1 MKRLFPA
8 PWLSLALWVLWLLLN
23 LSLSAGNLLLGAA
36 LGFLAPIMFAPL
48 RPLPIKIHRPGVILK
63 LFFRVGGDVIMS
75 NIAVA
80 WGVLN
85 AGRHPPRSRFI
96 KVPLDLRDANGLAAL
111 SMITTVVPG
120 TVWSELALDYLYIVA
135 MLMMLVLG
143 IRYASDTYF
152 EAALLIALFGFVG
165 SFALAKFLLRGEVIE

>member
-48 RPLPIKIHRPGVILK
+48 RPLPIKISRPGVIIK
-63 LFFRVGGDVIMS
+63 LFFLVGRDVIAS

-85 AGRHPPRSRFI
+85 AGKRPPRSQFI
-96 KVPLDLRDANGLAAL
+96 KIPLDLRDANGLAAL

-120 TVWSELALDYLYIVA
+120 TIWSELALDRSVLLLHVFDLDDEAQFIEHFKTAYERP
-135 MLMMLVLG
+135 LME
-143 IRYASDTYF
+143 IF
-152 EAALLIALFGFVG
+152 E
-165 SFALAKFLLRGEVIE
+165 

>member
-36 LGFLAPIMFAPL
+36 LAIVAPLMFAPL
-48 RPLPIKIHRPGVILK
+48 RPLPVRIRRPGVILK
-63 LFFRVGGDVIMS
+63 LFFLVGRDVVAS

-80 WGVLN
+80 WGVLR
-85 AGRHPPRSRFI
+85 AGTNPPRSRFI
-96 KVPLDLRDANGLAAL
+96 KIPLDLRDANGLAAL

-120 TVWSELALDYLYIVA
+120 TIWSELALDRSVLLLHVFDLDDEASFIEHFKTAYERP
-135 MLMMLVLG
+135 LME
-143 IRYASDTYF
+143 IF
-152 EAALLIALFGFVG
+152 E
-165 SFALAKFLLRGEVIE
+165 